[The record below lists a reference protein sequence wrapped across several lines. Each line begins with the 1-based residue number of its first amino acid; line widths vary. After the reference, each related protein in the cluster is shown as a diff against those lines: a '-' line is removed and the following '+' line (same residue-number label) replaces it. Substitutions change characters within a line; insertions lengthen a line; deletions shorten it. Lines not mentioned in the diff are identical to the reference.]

1 MGRKSRPLEVSSG
14 NFPLRQGKNGK
25 LLSSHV
31 ARHLGPLATA
41 VVPISKYAQ
50 DHTQQEPRDQEFSD
64 WPHGLL
70 AIGTFGNNGTKEDSK
85 LNYFQENL
93 SQDHLQQLT
102 LEEVEKLQNE
112 LNSLLHKQD
121 GSTSGDTESDTEK
134 LAVGKL
140 LNENPSSEEDDKDCH
155 FQGSSIAI
163 LGRGRGIFS
172 VDNTGSAIK
181 RKSLSFLLKKM
192 LVCRGGFTPT
202 PSLRDQVP
210 ESRME
215 KMLRAVL
222 HKKVYPQNPSSNSS
236 AKKYL
241 ENKHKPRSVDR
252 EDDRNHKDDE
262 GSKWVKT
269 DSEYIVLEI

>member
-50 DHTQQEPRDQEFSD
+50 GIVAGPYQQEPRDQEFSD

-70 AIGTFGNNGTKEDSK
+70 AI
-85 LNYFQENL
+85 
-93 SQDHLQQLT
+93 
-102 LEEVEKLQNE
+102 
-112 LNSLLHKQD
+112 
-121 GSTSGDTESDTEK
+121 ESDTEK